1 MNTPA
6 FRLYALIALLFALLV
21 GQTSRWTVFEADAL
35 RDNELNRRELLEEQR
50 INRGPIRARN
60 GTVIA
65 RSVESRSGT
74 FSRRYPL
81 GELFAHPVGYSY
93 IDIGRYE
100 LEQERNDEL
109 TGERDD
115 VGSIIDQLSGR
126 EREGDAV
133 QTTLDVDAQR
143 AAFEALGGQRGAV
156 IAMEPSTGR
165 IRVMAS
171 YPSFD
176 PNELRRRGALSE
188 LDDAKGSP
196 LVNRTTMG
204 QYPPGSTFKVATAV
218 AAIDSGK
225 FTKDSVVNGD
235 SPKTISGAPLN
246 NFGNES
252 YGNIPLTTA
261 LTKSVNTVWAQVG
274 VDLGGETMQRYME
287 RFGFYTR
294 VEVDLPTRQRER
306 SGVYV
311 PDRGIQ
317 DMTEDTVDVGRVAI
331 GQGGL
336 LATPLQMAMVAS
348 AVANDGVLMKPTLT
362 DRVIDRDGRTVE
374 RIEPE
379 ELTEVMKESTAR
391 EVGDMMAS
399 VVREGTG
406 TAAAL
411 AGIDVAGKTG
421 TAEIVPS
428 QNINQPWFIGFAPR
442 DNPRIVV
449 AATVERSTGTGG
461 VVAAPIAKRVM
472 EELLR

>member
-21 GQTSRWTVFEADAL
+21 GQTSRWTVFEAEAL

-50 INRGPIRARN
+50 IHRGPIRARD
-60 GTVIA
+60 GQVIA
-65 RSVESRSGT
+65 RSVEGKGGT

-81 GELFAHPVGYSY
+81 GELFGHPVGYSY

-100 LEQERNDEL
+100 LEQSRNDEL
-109 TGERDD
+109 SGERDD

-126 EREGDAV
+126 EREGEEV
-133 QTTLDVDAQR
+133 RTTLDVGAQR
-143 AAFEALGGQRGAV
+143 VAFEALGAQRGAV
-156 IAMEPSTGR
+156 VALEPQTGR

-171 YPSFD
+171 NPSYD
-176 PNELRRRGALSE
+176 PDALRRRGALKQ
-188 LDDAKGSP
+188 LDDAPGSP

-204 QYPPGSTFKVATAV
+204 QYPPGSTMKVVTAV

-225 FTKDSVVNGD
+225 FTKDSTLDGS

-246 NFGNES
+246 NFGGEDF
-252 YGNIPLTTA
+252 GVIPLTQA
-261 LTKSVNTVWAQVG
+261 LTNSVNTVWAQVG
-274 VDLGGETMQRYME
+274 VDLGGATMQRYME
-287 RFGFYTR
+287 RFGFYDR

-311 PDRGIQ
+311 QGRGIE
-317 DMTEDTVDVGRVAI
+317 DMTSDRVDVGRAAI

-348 AVANDGVLMKPTLT
+348 AVANDGTLMRPVLTE
-362 DRVIDRDGRTVE
+362 RIVDRDGRSEEV
-374 RIEPE
+374 EPE
-379 ELTEVMKESTAR
+379 ELSQVMKESTAL

-411 AGIDVAGKTG
+411 SGIDVAGKTG
-421 TAEIVPS
+421 TAEIIPA
-428 QNINQPWFIGFAPR
+428 QNVNQPWFIGFAPR
-442 DNPRIVV
+442 DNPKIAV
-449 AATVERSTGTGG
+449 AVTIERSNGTGG

-472 EELLR
+472 EELLQ

>member
-1 MNTPA
+1 VNTPA

-21 GQTSRWTVFEADAL
+21 GQTSRWTVFEAEAL

-50 INRGPIRARN
+50 IHRGPIRARD
-60 GTVIA
+60 GQVIA
-65 RSVESRSGT
+65 RSVEGKGGT

-81 GELFAHPVGYSY
+81 GELFGHPVGYSY

-100 LEQERNDEL
+100 LEQSRNDEL
-109 TGERDD
+109 SGERDD

-126 EREGDAV
+126 EREGEEV
-133 QTTLDVDAQR
+133 RTTLDVGAQR
-143 AAFEALGGQRGAV
+143 VAFEALGAQRGAV
-156 IAMEPSTGR
+156 VALEPQTGR

-171 YPSFD
+171 NPSYD
-176 PNELRRRGALSE
+176 PDALRRRGALKQ
-188 LDDAKGSP
+188 LDDAPGSP

-204 QYPPGSTFKVATAV
+204 QYPPGSTMKVVTAV

-225 FTKDSVVNGD
+225 FTKDSTLDGS

-246 NFGNES
+246 NFGGEDF
-252 YGNIPLTTA
+252 GVIPLTQA
-261 LTKSVNTVWAQVG
+261 LTNSVNTVWAQVG
-274 VDLGGETMQRYME
+274 VDLGGATMQRYME
-287 RFGFYTR
+287 RFGFYDR

-311 PDRGIQ
+311 QGRGIE
-317 DMTEDTVDVGRVAI
+317 DMTSDRVDVGRAAI

-348 AVANDGVLMKPTLT
+348 AVANDGTLMRPVLTE
-362 DRVIDRDGRTVE
+362 RIVDRDGRSEEV
-374 RIEPE
+374 EPE
-379 ELTEVMKESTAR
+379 ELSQVMKESTAL

-411 AGIDVAGKTG
+411 SGIDVAGKTG
-421 TAEIVPS
+421 TAEIIPA
-428 QNINQPWFIGFAPR
+428 QNVNQPWFIGFAPR
-442 DNPRIVV
+442 DNPKIAV
-449 AATVERSTGTGG
+449 AVTIERSNGTGG

-472 EELLR
+472 EELLQ

>member
-6 FRLYALIALLFALLV
+6 FRLYALIALLFAALV
-21 GQTSRWTVFEADAL
+21 GQTSRWTVFEAEAL

-50 INRGPIRARN
+50 IHRGPIRARD
-60 GTVIA
+60 GQVIA
-65 RSVESRSGT
+65 RSVEGKGGT

-81 GELFAHPVGYSY
+81 GALFGHPVGYSY

-100 LEQERNDEL
+100 LEQSRNDEL
-109 TGERDD
+109 SGERDD

-126 EREGDAV
+126 EREGEEV
-133 QTTLDVDAQR
+133 RTTLDVGAQR
-143 AAFEALGGQRGAV
+143 VAFEALGAQRGAV
-156 IAMEPSTGR
+156 VALEPQTGR

-171 YPSFD
+171 NPSYD
-176 PNELRRRGALSE
+176 PDALRRRGALKQ
-188 LDDAKGSP
+188 LDDAPGSP

-204 QYPPGSTFKVATAV
+204 QYPPGSTMKVVTAV

-225 FTKDSVVNGD
+225 FTKDSTLDGS

-246 NFGNES
+246 NFGGEDF
-252 YGNIPLTTA
+252 GVIPLTQA
-261 LTKSVNTVWAQVG
+261 LTNSVNTVWAQVG
-274 VDLGGETMQRYME
+274 VELGGATMQRYME
-287 RFGFYTR
+287 RFGFYDR

-311 PDRGIQ
+311 QGHGIQ
-317 DMTEDTVDVGRVAI
+317 DMTSDRVDVGRAAI

-348 AVANDGVLMKPTLT
+348 AVANDGTLMKPVLT
-362 DRVIDRDGRTVE
+362 ERIVDRDGRSEEV
-374 RIEPE
+374 EPE
-379 ELTEVMKESTAR
+379 ELSQVMKQSTAL

-411 AGIDVAGKTG
+411 SGIDVAGKTG
-421 TAEIVPS
+421 TAEIIPA
-428 QNINQPWFIGFAPR
+428 QNVNQPWFIGFAPR
-442 DNPRIVV
+442 DNPKIAV
-449 AATVERSTGTGG
+449 AVTIERSNGTGG

-472 EELLR
+472 EELLQ